1 LLTPPLLS
9 RGRALTDDF
18 HQHQHSAAEHRT
30 RSVCLGIP
38 LATCTLPV
46 GVCYLLT
53 YLLALVVLKVRHT
66 GRGAGRRYHSTPR
79 RPARSRSP
87 SRDVGRS
94 ARRGELRTR
103 PRDHADYALRNRIV
117 LDYRIVGFRGV
128 KVTSGCS
135 LPSTYGVR
143 SLRRHVPL
151 SSSRENHHRQK
162 AQEQGQKGDD
172 APKRPVTALGVFD
185 HGAHLLLQRLH
196 V

>member
-1 LLTPPLLS
+1 MKDSGRDATGRERTWAVGRLRSPVCALRAVFDTISLT
-9 RGRALTDDF
+9 
-18 HQHQHSAAEHRT
+18 
-30 RSVCLGIP
+30 
-38 LATCTLPV
+38 ATLC
-46 GVCYLLT
+46 G
-53 YLLALVVLKVRHT
+53 ALVVLKVRHT

-103 PRDHADYALRNRIV
+103 PRDHARYALRNRIV